1 MKDTNHLPPDDELRR
16 IGIELQAE
24 YRLAGVELPP
34 DLTPEQLARSVFDGL
49 RGVLEEETPTYLRI
63 HSEVREE
70 PGPTATG
77 DDIHALV
84 QSRLEEWR
92 RKTRGEEGPAASA

>member
-24 YRLAGVELPP
+24 YRLAGIELPP
-34 DLTPEQLARSVFDGL
+34 DLTPEQLARSIFDGL
-49 RGVLEEETPTYLRI
+49 RGVLEAETPTYLRI
-63 HSEVREE
+63 HSDVKAEL
-70 PGPTATG
+70 GPTATD

-84 QSRLEEWR
+84 QSRLKEWR
-92 RKTRGEEGPAASA
+92 RKPRGEEGPAASA